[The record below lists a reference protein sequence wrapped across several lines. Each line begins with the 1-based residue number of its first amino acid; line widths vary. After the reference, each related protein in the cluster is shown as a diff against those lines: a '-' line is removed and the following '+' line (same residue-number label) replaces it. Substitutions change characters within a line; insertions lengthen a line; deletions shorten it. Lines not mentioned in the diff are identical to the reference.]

1 MRDLA
6 ELNVQLGL
14 DEIKLIAK
22 ENFLKIIRAKIS
34 ERALAYLLNM
44 RGSKGK
50 EIKYERLE
58 MAEYLMPYNKMSI
71 ENKQNLFSVRN
82 RMIEIGNNF
91 GKKENCIICKTNEDM
106 SHIYSCKFW
115 NKRENELPFEK
126 IYNGNLNEQVKV
138 FRKFEQNMKTRND
151 EIEKNKNLPCDPVL
165 CDPLNIIQFSNG

>member
-1 MRDLA
+1 MKMKRAWCQNFSNSSSRIKKKGDWVTTCMRDLA

-91 GKKENCIICKTNEDM
+91 GKKENCLMCNTNENM

-115 NKRENELPFEK
+115 NKRENELPYEK

-138 FRKFEQNMKTRND
+138 FRKFEVK
-151 EIEKNKNLPCDPVL
+151 L
-165 CDPLNIIQFSNG
+165 S

>member
-34 ERALAYLLNM
+34 ERALVYLLDM

-50 EIKYERLE
+50 DIKYEQLE

-71 ENKQNLFSVRN
+71 ENKQNLFSVR
-82 RMIEIGNNF
+82 R
-91 GKKENCIICKTNEDM
+91 
-106 SHIYSCKFW
+106 
-115 NKRENELPFEK
+115 K
-126 IYNGNLNEQVKV
+126 IV
-138 FRKFEQNMKTRND
+138 
-151 EIEKNKNLPCDPVL
+151 
-165 CDPLNIIQFSNG
+165 